1 MMYFLKQIGFL
12 GIMLLSV
19 FGYSQSKAKSYI
31 IEGNEYYQKGKFD
44 NAEVAYKKATME
56 DPTSVKANYNL
67 GNALFQQKR
76 YKESIAHY
84 KRSAEVSK
92 TNNDKHLAYH
102 NLGNA
107 FMQEKDY
114 QNAVDNYKQ
123 ALRNDPKDDATR
135 YNYALA
141 KKMLEKEREK
151 QKDQNNKDNKD
162 QNKQDQNNQQKQQQQ
177 QNKQNQ
183 QNQNNQKQNQNQ
195 NQSQQ
200 QQSDQQKQQ
209 NQGGNPKVGGENGNN
224 KGQGNNQS
232 PEIKQGNNG
241 DGKEQDNAKNNLG
254 DGLLKALQNQEAKT
268 QRKIIQQKAEKQ
280 RTTTSKDW

>member
-1 MMYFLKQIGFL
+1 MYFLKQIGFL
-12 GIMLLSV
+12 GIVLLSV
-19 FGYSQSKAKSYI
+19 FGYSQSKTKSYI

-44 NAEVAYKKATME
+44 NAEVAYKKAAME
-56 DPTSVKANYNL
+56 DPTSIKANYNL

-92 TNNDKHLAYH
+92 TKNDKHLAYH

-114 QNAVDNYKQ
+114 QNAVDNFKL
-123 ALRNDPKDDATR
+123 ALKNDPKDDATR

-141 KKMLEKEREK
+141 KKLLEKEREK

-162 QNKQDQNNQQKQQQQ
+162 QNKQNQNDQQKQQQQ

-195 NQSQQ
+195 SQN

-209 NQGGNPKVGGENGNN
+209 NQGGNPKAGGENGNN
-224 KGQGNNQS
+224 KGQGNNS
-232 PEIKQGNNG
+232 SSEIKQGNNG

-268 QRKIIQQKAEKQ
+268 QRRIIQQKAEKQ

>member
-19 FGYSQSKAKSYI
+19 FGYSQSKTKSYI

-44 NAEVAYKKATME
+44 NAEYAYKKATME

-84 KRSAEVSK
+84 KRSAEISK
-92 TNNDKHLAYH
+92 TKNDKHLAYH

-123 ALRNDPKDDATR
+123 ALKNDPKDDATR

-151 QKDQNNKDNKD
+151 QKDQNNKDSKD
-162 QNKQDQNNQQKQQQQ
+162 QNQQNKDDQQNQQQNK
-177 QNKQNQ
+177 NKQNQ
-183 QNQNNQKQNQNQ
+183 QDQNNQKQNQS
-195 NQSQQ
+195 QSQN

-209 NQGGNPKVGGENGNN
+209 NQGGNPKAGGENGNN
-224 KGQGNNQS
+224 KGQGNNS
-232 PEIKQGNNG
+232 SSEIKQGNNG
-241 DGKEQDNAKNNLG
+241 EGKEQDNAKNNLG

>member
-1 MMYFLKQIGFL
+1 MYFLKQIGFL

-19 FGYSQSKAKSYI
+19 FGFSQSKAKSYI

-44 NAEVAYKKATME
+44 NAEYAYKKAAIE

-76 YKESIAHY
+76 FKESITHY
-84 KRSAEVSK
+84 KRSAEISK
-92 TNNDKHLAYH
+92 TNGDKHLAYH

-114 QNAVDNYKQ
+114 QNAVDNYKE
-123 ALRNDPKDDATR
+123 ALKNDPKDDATR

-141 KKMLEKEREK
+141 KKMLEKEKEK
-151 QKDQNNKDNKD
+151 QKDPKNKDNKKD
-162 QNKQDQNNQQKQQQQ
+162 
-177 QNKQNQ
+177 QNQ
-183 QNQNNQKQNQNQ
+183 QNKQ

-209 NQGGNPKVGGENGNN
+209 NQGGNPKSGGENGND
-224 KGQGNNQS
+224 KGQGSNQS
-232 PEIKQGNNG
+232 PEIKQGNKGGN
-241 DGKEQDNAKNNLG
+241 DQNNAKNSMG
-254 DGLLKALQNQEAKT
+254 DGLLKALKDQEAKT

>member
-19 FGYSQSKAKSYI
+19 FGFSQSKAKSYI
-31 IEGNEYYQKGKFD
+31 IEGNEYYQKGKYD
-44 NAEVAYKKATME
+44 NAEFAYKKAALE
-56 DPTSVKANYNL
+56 DPTSIKANYNL

-76 YKESIAHY
+76 YKESITHY
-84 KRSAEVSK
+84 KRSAEISE

-114 QNAVDNYKQ
+114 QNAVDNYKL
-123 ALRNDPKDDATR
+123 ALKNDPKDDATR

-141 KKMLEKEREK
+141 KKMLEKEKEK
-151 QKDQNNKDNKD
+151 QKDPKNKD
-162 QNKQDQNNQQKQQQQ
+162 NKQDQNQQNKNDQKNQQ

-183 QNQNNQKQNQNQ
+183 QNQNNQQQKQ
-195 NQSQQ
+195 NQSQD

-209 NQGGNPKVGGENGNN
+209 NKGGNPKTGGENGDN

-232 PEIKQGNNG
+232 PEIKQGNKG
-241 DGKEQDNAKNNLG
+241 DNDNKNKAQNSTS
-254 DGLLKALQNQEAKT
+254 DGLLKALNNQEAKT

>member
-44 NAEVAYKKATME
+44 NAEVAYKKAAME

-84 KRSAEVSK
+84 KRSVEVSK

-195 NQSQQ
+195 SQQ

-209 NQGGNPKVGGENGNN
+209 NQGGNPKAGGENGNN

>member
-1 MMYFLKQIGFL
+1 MYFLKQIGFL
-12 GIMLLSV
+12 GIILLSV

-209 NQGGNPKVGGENGNN
+209 NQGGNPKAGGENGNN

>member
-19 FGYSQSKAKSYI
+19 FGFSQSKAKSYI
-31 IEGNEYYQKGKFD
+31 IEGNEYYQKGKYD
-44 NAEVAYKKATME
+44 NAEFAYKKAALE
-56 DPTSVKANYNL
+56 DPTSIKANYNL

-76 YKESIAHY
+76 YKESITHY
-84 KRSAEVSK
+84 KRSAEISE

-114 QNAVDNYKQ
+114 QNAVDNYKL
-123 ALRNDPKDDATR
+123 ALKNDPKDDATR

-141 KKMLEKEREK
+141 KKMLEKEQEK
-151 QKDQNNKDNKD
+151 QKDPKNKD
-162 QNKQDQNNQQKQQQQ
+162 NKQDQNQQNKNDQKNQQ

-183 QNQNNQKQNQNQ
+183 QNQNNQQQKQ
-195 NQSQQ
+195 NQSQD

-209 NQGGNPKVGGENGNN
+209 NKGGNPKAGGENGDN

-232 PEIKQGNNG
+232 PEIKQGNKG
-241 DGKEQDNAKNNLG
+241 DNDNKNKAQNSTS
-254 DGLLKALQNQEAKT
+254 DGLLKALNNQEAKT

>member
-1 MMYFLKQIGFL
+1 MYFLKQIGFL
-12 GIMLLSV
+12 GIVLLSV
-19 FGYSQSKAKSYI
+19 FGYSQSKTKSYI

-44 NAEVAYKKATME
+44 NAEVAYKKAAME
-56 DPTSVKANYNL
+56 DPTSIKANYNL

-92 TNNDKHLAYH
+92 TKNDKHLAYH

-114 QNAVDNYKQ
+114 QDAVDNFKL
-123 ALRNDPKDDATR
+123 ALKNDPKDDATR

-141 KKMLEKEREK
+141 KKLLEKEREK

-162 QNKQDQNNQQKQQQQ
+162 QNKQNQNDQQKQQQQ

-195 NQSQQ
+195 SQN

-209 NQGGNPKVGGENGNN
+209 NQGGNPKAGGENGNN
-224 KGQGNNQS
+224 KGQGNNS
-232 PEIKQGNNG
+232 SSEIKQGNNG

-268 QRKIIQQKAEKQ
+268 QRRIIQQKAEKQ

>member
-1 MMYFLKQIGFL
+1 MYFLKQIGFL

-44 NAEVAYKKATME
+44 NAEVAYKKAAME

-209 NQGGNPKVGGENGNN
+209 NQGGNPKAGGENGNN

>member
-44 NAEVAYKKATME
+44 NAEVAYKKAAME

-151 QKDQNNKDNKD
+151 QKDPKNKDNKKD
-162 QNKQDQNNQQKQQQQ
+162 QNQQNKNDQKNQQ

-183 QNQNNQKQNQNQ
+183 QNQKDQQQKQNQSQ
-195 NQSQQ
+195 NN
-200 QQSDQQKQQ
+200 QSDQQKQQ
-209 NQGGNPKVGGENGNN
+209 NQGGNPKAGGENGNN
-224 KGQGNNQS
+224 KGQGNSQS
-232 PEIKQGNNG
+232 PEIKQGNKG
-241 DGKEQDNAKNNLG
+241 EGKDQNNAKNSLG
-254 DGLLKALQNQEAKT
+254 DGLLKALQDQEAKT

>member
-19 FGYSQSKAKSYI
+19 FGFSQSKAKSYI

-44 NAEVAYKKATME
+44 NAEYAYKKAAIE

-76 YKESIAHY
+76 FKESITHY
-84 KRSAEVSK
+84 KRSAEISK
-92 TNNDKHLAYH
+92 TNGDKHLAYH

-114 QNAVDNYKQ
+114 QNAVDNYKE
-123 ALRNDPKDDATR
+123 ALKSDPKDDATR

-141 KKMLEKEREK
+141 KKMLEKEKEK
-151 QKDQNNKDNKD
+151 QKDPKNKDNKKD
-162 QNKQDQNNQQKQQQQ
+162 QNQQNKNDQKNQQ

-183 QNQNNQKQNQNQ
+183 QNQNNQQNKQ

-209 NQGGNPKVGGENGNN
+209 NQGGNPKSGGENGND
-224 KGQGNNQS
+224 KGQGSNQS
-232 PEIKQGNNG
+232 PEIKQGNKGGN
-241 DGKEQDNAKNNLG
+241 DQNNAKNSMG
-254 DGLLKALQNQEAKT
+254 DGLLKALQDQEAKT

>member
-1 MMYFLKQIGFL
+1 MYFLKQIGFL

-44 NAEVAYKKATME
+44 NAEVAYKKAAME

-195 NQSQQ
+195 SQQ
-200 QQSDQQKQQ
+200 QQQQFDQQKQQ
-209 NQGGNPKVGGENGNN
+209 NQGGNPKAGGENGNN

>member
-1 MMYFLKQIGFL
+1 MYFLKQIGFL

-31 IEGNEYYQKGKFD
+31 IQGNEYYQKGKFD
-44 NAEVAYKKATME
+44 NAEFAYKKASME

-84 KRSAEVSK
+84 KRSAEISK
-92 TNNDKHLAYH
+92 TKNDKHLAYH

-123 ALRNDPKDDATR
+123 ALKNDPKDDATR

-151 QKDQNNKDNKD
+151 QKDQNNKSNQNE
-162 QNKQDQNNQQKQQQQ
+162 QNKENQNEQQKQQ

-183 QNQNNQKQNQNQ
+183 QNQNQQKQNQNQ
-195 NQSQQ
+195 SQN

-209 NQGGNPKVGGENGNN
+209 NQGGNPKAGGENGNN
-224 KGQGNNQS
+224 KGQGNDQS

-241 DGKEQDNAKNNLG
+241 DGKEQDNAKNNMG

>member
-1 MMYFLKQIGFL
+1 MYFLKQIGFL

-177 QNKQNQ
+177 QNKQQQ

-209 NQGGNPKVGGENGNN
+209 NQGGNPKAGGENGNN

>member
-1 MMYFLKQIGFL
+1 MYFLKQIGFL

-44 NAEVAYKKATME
+44 NAEVAYKKAAME

-195 NQSQQ
+195 SQQQQ

-209 NQGGNPKVGGENGNN
+209 NQGGNPKAGGENGNN

>member
-19 FGYSQSKAKSYI
+19 FGFSQSKAKGYI
-31 IEGNEYYQKGKFD
+31 IEGNEYYQKGKYD
-44 NAEVAYKKATME
+44 NAEFAYKKAALE
-56 DPTSVKANYNL
+56 DPTSIKANYNL

-76 YKESIAHY
+76 YKESITHY
-84 KRSAEVSK
+84 KRSAEISQ

-114 QNAVDNYKQ
+114 QNAVDNYKL
-123 ALRNDPKDDATR
+123 ALKNDPKDDATR

-141 KKMLEKEREK
+141 KKMLEKEKDK
-151 QKDQNNKDNKD
+151 QKDPKNKD
-162 QNKQDQNNQQKQQQQ
+162 NKQDQNQQNKNDQKNQQ

-183 QNQNNQKQNQNQ
+183 QNQNNQQQKQ
-195 NQSQQ
+195 NQSQD
-200 QQSDQQKQQ
+200 QQSEQQ
-209 NQGGNPKVGGENGNN
+209 NKGGNPKAGGENGNN

-232 PEIKQGNNG
+232 PEIKQGNKG
-241 DGKEQDNAKNNLG
+241 DNDNQNKAQNSTS
-254 DGLLKALQNQEAKT
+254 DGLLKALNNQEAKT

>member
-1 MMYFLKQIGFL
+1 MYFFKQIGFL

-19 FGYSQSKAKSYI
+19 FGYSQSKTKSYI

-44 NAEVAYKKATME
+44 NAEVAYKKASME
-56 DPTSVKANYNL
+56 DPTSIKANYNL

-84 KRSAEVSK
+84 KRSAEISK
-92 TNNDKHLAYH
+92 TKNDKHLAYH

-114 QNAVDNYKQ
+114 QNAVDNYKK
-123 ALRNDPKDDATR
+123 ALKNDPKDDATR

-162 QNKQDQNNQQKQQQQ
+162 QNKQDQNDQQKQQQ
-177 QNKQNQ
+177 NNQNQ
-183 QNQNNQKQNQNQ
+183 QNQNKQQQNQNQ
-195 NQSQQ
+195 AQN

-209 NQGGNPKVGGENGNN
+209 NEEGNPKAGGENGNN
-224 KGQGNNQS
+224 KGQGNNSS

-241 DGKEQDNAKNNLG
+241 DGKEQDNANNNLS

-268 QRKIIQQKAEKQ
+268 QRRIIQQKAEKQ

>member
-1 MMYFLKQIGFL
+1 MYFLKQIGFL

-44 NAEVAYKKATME
+44 NAEVAYKKAAME

-141 KKMLEKEREK
+141 KKMLDKEREK

-162 QNKQDQNNQQKQQQQ
+162 QNKQDQNDQQKQQQQ
-177 QNKQNQ
+177 QN
-183 QNQNNQKQNQNQ
+183 NQKQNQ

-209 NQGGNPKVGGENGNN
+209 NQGGNPKAGGENGNN

-232 PEIKQGNNG
+232 PEIKQGNSG

>member
-19 FGYSQSKAKSYI
+19 FGYSQSKTKSYI

-44 NAEVAYKKATME
+44 NAEVAYKKASME

-92 TNNDKHLAYH
+92 TKNDKHLAYH

-123 ALRNDPKDDATR
+123 ALKNDPKDDATR

-141 KKMLEKEREK
+141 KKMLEKELEK

-162 QNKQDQNNQQKQQQQ
+162 QNKQDQNDQQKQQQ
-177 QNKQNQ
+177 NNQNQ
-183 QNQNNQKQNQNQ
+183 QNQNKQQQNQNQ
-195 NQSQQ
+195 AQN

-209 NQGGNPKVGGENGNN
+209 NEEGNPKAGGENGNN
-224 KGQGNNQS
+224 KGQGNNSS
-232 PEIKQGNNG
+232 PEITQGNNG
-241 DGKEQDNAKNNLG
+241 DGKEQDNAKNNLS

-268 QRKIIQQKAEKQ
+268 QRRIIQQKAEKQ

>member
-1 MMYFLKQIGFL
+1 MYFLKQIGFL

-92 TNNDKHLAYH
+92 TNNDKHFAYH

-162 QNKQDQNNQQKQQQQ
+162 QNKQDQSNQQKQQQQ

-209 NQGGNPKVGGENGNN
+209 NQGGNPKAGGENGNN

>member
-1 MMYFLKQIGFL
+1 MYFLKQIGFL

-19 FGYSQSKAKSYI
+19 FGFSQSKAKSYI

-44 NAEVAYKKATME
+44 NAEFAYKKAALE
-56 DPTSVKANYNL
+56 DPTSIKANYNL

-76 YKESIAHY
+76 YKESITHY
-84 KRSAEVSK
+84 KRSAEISQ

-114 QNAVDNYKQ
+114 QNAVDNYKL
-123 ALRNDPKDDATR
+123 ALKNDPKDDATR

-141 KKMLEKEREK
+141 KKMLEKEQEK
-151 QKDQNNKDNKD
+151 QKDTKNKD
-162 QNKQDQNNQQKQQQQ
+162 NKQDQNQQNKNDQKNQQ

-183 QNQNNQKQNQNQ
+183 QNQNNQQQKQ
-195 NQSQQ
+195 NQSQN

-209 NQGGNPKVGGENGNN
+209 NKGGNPKAGGENGDN

-232 PEIKQGNNG
+232 PEIKQGNKG
-241 DGKEQDNAKNNLG
+241 DNDNKNKAQNSTS
-254 DGLLKALQNQEAKT
+254 DGLLKALHNQEAKT

>member
-1 MMYFLKQIGFL
+1 MYFLKQIGLL

-31 IEGNEYYQKGKFD
+31 IQGNEYYQKGKFD
-44 NAEVAYKKATME
+44 NAEFAYKKASME

-84 KRSAEVSK
+84 KRSAEISK
-92 TNNDKHLAYH
+92 TKNDKHLAYH

-123 ALRNDPKDDATR
+123 ALKNDPKDDATR

-151 QKDQNNKDNKD
+151 QKDQNNKSNQNE
-162 QNKQDQNNQQKQQQQ
+162 QNKENQNEQQKQQ

-195 NQSQQ
+195 SQN
-200 QQSDQQKQQ
+200 QQSEQQ
-209 NQGGNPKVGGENGNN
+209 NKGGNPKAGGENGNN
-224 KGQGNNQS
+224 KGQGNDQS

-241 DGKEQDNAKNNLG
+241 DGKEQDNAKNNMG

>member
-44 NAEVAYKKATME
+44 NAEVAYKKAAME

-195 NQSQQ
+195 SQQQQ

-209 NQGGNPKVGGENGNN
+209 NQGGNPKAGGENGNN

>member
-44 NAEVAYKKATME
+44 NAEVSYKKATME

-195 NQSQQ
+195 SQQ

-209 NQGGNPKVGGENGNN
+209 NQGGNPKAGGENGNN

>member
-1 MMYFLKQIGFL
+1 
-12 GIMLLSV
+12 MLLSV
-19 FGYSQSKAKSYI
+19 FGFSQSKAKSYI
-31 IEGNEYYQKGKFD
+31 IEGNEYYQKGKYD
-44 NAEVAYKKATME
+44 NAEFAYKKAALE
-56 DPTSVKANYNL
+56 DPTSIKANYNL

-76 YKESIAHY
+76 YKESITHY
-84 KRSAEVSK
+84 KRSAEISQ

-114 QNAVDNYKQ
+114 QNAVDNYKL
-123 ALRNDPKDDATR
+123 ALKNDPKDDATR

-141 KKMLEKEREK
+141 KKMLEKEKEK
-151 QKDQNNKDNKD
+151 QKDPKNKD
-162 QNKQDQNNQQKQQQQ
+162 NKQDQNQQNKNDQKNQQ

-183 QNQNNQKQNQNQ
+183 QNQNNQQQKQ
-195 NQSQQ
+195 NQSQD

-209 NQGGNPKVGGENGNN
+209 NKGGNPKAGGENGDN

-232 PEIKQGNNG
+232 PEIKQGNKG
-241 DGKEQDNAKNNLG
+241 DNDNKNKAQNSTS
-254 DGLLKALQNQEAKT
+254 DGLLKALNNQEAKT

>member
-19 FGYSQSKAKSYI
+19 FGFSQSKAKSYI
-31 IEGNEYYQKGKFD
+31 IEGNEYYQKGKYD
-44 NAEVAYKKATME
+44 NAEFAYKKAALE
-56 DPTSVKANYNL
+56 DPTSIKANYNL

-76 YKESIAHY
+76 YKESITHY
-84 KRSAEVSK
+84 KRSAEISQ

-114 QNAVDNYKQ
+114 QNAVDNYKL
-123 ALRNDPKDDATR
+123 ALKNDPKDDATR

-141 KKMLEKEREK
+141 KKMLEKEQEK
-151 QKDQNNKDNKD
+151 QKDPKNKD
-162 QNKQDQNNQQKQQQQ
+162 NKQDQNQQNKNDQKNQQ

-183 QNQNNQKQNQNQ
+183 QNQNNQQQKQ
-195 NQSQQ
+195 NQSQD

-209 NQGGNPKVGGENGNN
+209 NKGGNPKAGGENGDN

-232 PEIKQGNNG
+232 PEIKQGNKG
-241 DGKEQDNAKNNLG
+241 DNDNQNKVQNSTS
-254 DGLLKALQNQEAKT
+254 DGLLKALNNQEAKT

>member
-1 MMYFLKQIGFL
+1 MYFLKQIGFL

-19 FGYSQSKAKSYI
+19 FGFSQSKAKSYI
-31 IEGNEYYQKGKFD
+31 IEGNEYYQKGKYD
-44 NAEVAYKKATME
+44 NAEFAYKKAALE
-56 DPTSVKANYNL
+56 DPTSIKANYNL

-76 YKESIAHY
+76 YKESITHY
-84 KRSAEVSK
+84 KRSAEISQ

-114 QNAVDNYKQ
+114 QNAVDNYKL
-123 ALRNDPKDDATR
+123 ALKNDPKDDATR

-141 KKMLEKEREK
+141 KKMLEKEQEK
-151 QKDQNNKDNKD
+151 QKDPKNKD
-162 QNKQDQNNQQKQQQQ
+162 NKQDQNQQNKNDQKNQQ

-183 QNQNNQKQNQNQ
+183 QNQNNQQQKQ
-195 NQSQQ
+195 NQSQD

-209 NQGGNPKVGGENGNN
+209 NKGGNPKAGGENGDN

-232 PEIKQGNNG
+232 PEIKQGNKG
-241 DGKEQDNAKNNLG
+241 DNDNQNKVQNSTS
-254 DGLLKALQNQEAKT
+254 DGLLKALNNQEAKT

>member
-1 MMYFLKQIGFL
+1 MYFLKQIGFL

-19 FGYSQSKAKSYI
+19 FGFSQSKAKSYI
-31 IEGNEYYQKGKFD
+31 IEGNEYYQKGKYD
-44 NAEVAYKKATME
+44 NAEFAYKKAALE
-56 DPTSVKANYNL
+56 DPTSIKANYNL

-76 YKESIAHY
+76 YKESITHY
-84 KRSAEVSK
+84 KRSAEISQ

-114 QNAVDNYKQ
+114 QNAVDNYKL
-123 ALRNDPKDDATR
+123 ALKNDPKDDATR

-141 KKMLEKEREK
+141 KKMLEKEQEK
-151 QKDQNNKDNKD
+151 QKDPKNKD
-162 QNKQDQNNQQKQQQQ
+162 NKQDQNQQNKNDQKNQQ

-183 QNQNNQKQNQNQ
+183 QNQNNQQQKQ
-195 NQSQQ
+195 NQSQD

-209 NQGGNPKVGGENGNN
+209 NQGGNPKAGGENGDN

-232 PEIKQGNNG
+232 PEIKQGNKG
-241 DGKEQDNAKNNLG
+241 DNDNKNKAQNSTS
-254 DGLLKALQNQEAKT
+254 DGLLKALNNQEAKT

>member
-1 MMYFLKQIGFL
+1 MIYFLKQIGFL

-19 FGYSQSKAKSYI
+19 FGYSQSKTKSYI

-44 NAEVAYKKATME
+44 NAEVAYKKASME

-92 TNNDKHLAYH
+92 TKNDKHLAYH

-123 ALRNDPKDDATR
+123 ALKNDPKDDATR

-162 QNKQDQNNQQKQQQQ
+162 QNKQDQNDQQKQQQQ

-183 QNQNNQKQNQNQ
+183 QNQDNQKQNQNQ
-195 NQSQQ
+195 SQN

-209 NQGGNPKVGGENGNN
+209 NEGGNPKAGGENGNN
-224 KGQGNNQS
+224 KGQGNNSS

-241 DGKEQDNAKNNLG
+241 DGKDQDNAKNNLG
-254 DGLLKALQNQEAKT
+254 DALLKALQNQEAKT
-268 QRKIIQQKAEKQ
+268 QRRIIQQKAEKQ

>member
-162 QNKQDQNNQQKQQQQ
+162 QNKQDQSNQQKQQQQ

-209 NQGGNPKVGGENGNN
+209 NQGGNPKAGGENGNN

>member
-1 MMYFLKQIGFL
+1 MYFLKQIGFL

-19 FGYSQSKAKSYI
+19 FGFSQSKAKSYI

-44 NAEVAYKKATME
+44 NAEYAYKKAAIE

-76 YKESIAHY
+76 YKESITHY

-92 TNNDKHLAYH
+92 TNNDKHLAYN

-114 QNAVDNYKQ
+114 QNAVDNYKE
-123 ALRNDPKDDATR
+123 ALKSDQKDDATR

-141 KKMLEKEREK
+141 KKMLEKEKEK
-151 QKDQNNKDNKD
+151 QKDPKNKDNKKD
-162 QNKQDQNNQQKQQQQ
+162 QNQQNKNDQKNQQ

-183 QNQNNQKQNQNQ
+183 QNQNNQQNKQ

-209 NQGGNPKVGGENGNN
+209 NQGGNPKSGGENGND
-224 KGQGNNQS
+224 KGQGSNQS
-232 PEIKQGNNG
+232 PEIKQGNKG

>member
-1 MMYFLKQIGFL
+1 MIYVLKQIGFL
-12 GIMLLSV
+12 GIMLLAAL
-19 FGYSQSKAKSYI
+19 GYAQSKAKSFI

-44 NAEVAYKKATME
+44 NAEFAYKKATME

-84 KRSAEVSK
+84 KRSAEIST

-114 QNAVDNYKQ
+114 QNAVDNYKL
-123 ALRNDPKDDATR
+123 ALKNDPKDNATR

-141 KKMLEKEREK
+141 KKLLQKEQEK
-151 QKDQNNKDNKD
+151 QQDKNNKDQNNE
-162 QNKQDQNNQQKQQQQ
+162 QNQQNQNEQKKQQ
-177 QNKQNQ
+177 QNKQNE
-183 QNQNNQKQNQNQ
+183 NN
-195 NQSQQ
+195 QQ
-200 QQSDQQKQQ
+200 QQKNQPQNQQADQQQQ
-209 NQGGNPKVGGENGNN
+209 KQGGNPKAGGENGNN
-224 KGQGNNQS
+224 KGKGNNSSSQIQQGNS
-232 PEIKQGNNG
+232 G
-241 DGKEQDNAKNNLG
+241 DGNEEEQAKNSVSE
-254 DGLLKALQNQEAKT
+254 GLLKALNEQEVKT
-268 QRKIIQQKAEKQ
+268 QRKIIQQKTEKQ

>member
-1 MMYFLKQIGFL
+1 MYFLKQIGFL

-56 DPTSVKANYNL
+56 DPTSIKANYNL

-92 TNNDKHLAYH
+92 TKNDKHLAYH

-114 QNAVDNYKQ
+114 QNAVDNYRQ
-123 ALRNDPKDDATR
+123 ALKNDPKDDATR

-162 QNKQDQNNQQKQQQQ
+162 NKDQNKQDQKDQQKQQQ

-195 NQSQQ
+195 SQN

-209 NQGGNPKVGGENGNN
+209 NKGGNPKAGGENGNN
-224 KGQGNNQS
+224 KGQGNNSS

-268 QRKIIQQKAEKQ
+268 QRRIIQQKAEKQ

>member
-19 FGYSQSKAKSYI
+19 FGFSQSKAKSYI
-31 IEGNEYYQKGKFD
+31 IEGNEYYQKGKYD
-44 NAEVAYKKATME
+44 NAEFAYKKAALE
-56 DPTSVKANYNL
+56 DPTSIKANYNL

-76 YKESIAHY
+76 YKESITHY
-84 KRSAEVSK
+84 KRSAEISE

-114 QNAVDNYKQ
+114 QNAVDNYKL
-123 ALRNDPKDDATR
+123 ALKNDPKDDATR

-141 KKMLEKEREK
+141 KKMLEKEKEK
-151 QKDQNNKDNKD
+151 QKDPKNKD
-162 QNKQDQNNQQKQQQQ
+162 NKQDQNQQNKNDQKNQQ

-183 QNQNNQKQNQNQ
+183 QNQNNQQQKQN
-195 NQSQQ
+195 

-209 NQGGNPKVGGENGNN
+209 NKGGNPKTGGENGDN

-232 PEIKQGNNG
+232 PEIKQGNKG
-241 DGKEQDNAKNNLG
+241 DNDNKNKAQNSTS
-254 DGLLKALQNQEAKT
+254 DGLLKALNNQEAKT

>member
-1 MMYFLKQIGFL
+1 MYFLKQIGFL

-162 QNKQDQNNQQKQQQQ
+162 QNKQDQSNQQKQQQQ

-209 NQGGNPKVGGENGNN
+209 NQGGNPKAGGENGNN